1 MGRMKDATIDY
12 VLLDGLKAL
21 AQQLAEEIDTCDDQ
35 KLVAGLARQYRETMT
50 QIDAIEG
57 GADDDDQIA
66 TIILRN
72 RKSGTD

>member
-1 MGRMKDATIDY
+1 MGRMTDATAGFA
-12 VLLDGLKAL
+12 LLPGLKAL
-21 AQQLAEEIDTCDDQ
+21 ASQLAEELDGCEDQ

-57 GADDDDQIA
+57 GMDDDDQIA

-72 RKSGTD
+72 RKSNSN

>member
-1 MGRMKDATIDY
+1 MGRMKEATSNY

-21 AQQLAEEIDTCDDQ
+21 AQQLAEEIDACEDQ
-35 KLVAGLARQYRETMT
+35 KLMAGLARQYRETMT

-57 GADDDDQIA
+57 GEDDDDEIA

-72 RKSGTD
+72 RKSGAD

>member
-1 MGRMKDATIDY
+1 MGRMKEATSNY

-21 AQQLAEEIDTCDDQ
+21 AQQLAEEIDTCEDQ
-35 KLVAGLARQYRETMT
+35 KLMAGLARQYRETMT

-57 GADDDDQIA
+57 GEDDDDEIA

-72 RKSGTD
+72 RKSGAD

>member
-1 MGRMKDATIDY
+1 MGRMKKATSNY

-21 AQQLAEEIDTCDDQ
+21 AQQLAEEIDTCEDQ
-35 KLVAGLARQYRETMT
+35 KLMAGLARQYRETMT

-57 GADDDDQIA
+57 GEDDDDEIA

-72 RKSGTD
+72 RKSGAD